1 MKRMVTVRDLQ
12 LRARSVAA
20 TLVLAGV
27 VIALLAGAVSSG
39 ASASTSGRISAHLTS
54 TSFTAAQA
62 SGVKLVYRFSSRSSR
77 FGYVLSRSQGSQWVT
92 VRSVSKRGSFTG
104 SHTMTAKQLFGTK
117 PIRIAQY
124 RVKLSASAN
133 SVTLKFRVVNPS
145 GTVVPPSSVVPQAG
159 NWTVLAGES
168 GGNGSDSFNV
178 NSVAFTVA
186 PDHTTVSNFGFEY
199 TYSGIH
205 ALGRPSCV
213 GVGQGFEAASASS
226 PITNGQFS
234 TPPDVTWS
242 GDGSATFQGTFDSA
256 TRAHGTVLFRAL
268 ISDFNCQWTGEVN
281 GTVSSWTATPG

>member
-1 MKRMVTVRDLQ
+1 MKRMVAVRDLQ

-27 VIALLAGAVSSG
+27 VIALLAGAVSTG

-62 SGVKLVYRFSSRSSR
+62 VGVKLAYKFSSRSSR
-77 FGYVLSRSQGSQWVT
+77 FGYVLSRSQGSQWVK

-104 SHTMTAKQLFGTK
+104 SHTMTAKQLFATK
-117 PIRIAQY
+117 PITVAQY

-133 SVTLKFRVVNPS
+133 SVTLKFRVVNAS
-145 GTVVPPSSVVPQAG
+145 GVPPSAVVPQAG
-159 NWTVLAGES
+159 NWTVLAGEV
-168 GGNGSDSFNV
+168 GGNSWDSFNV
-178 NSVAFTVA
+178 GSVAFTVA

-199 TYSGIH
+199 TYSGIT
-205 ALGRPSCV
+205 APAKPSCV
-213 GVGQGFEAASASS
+213 GPGQGFESASASS
-226 PITNGQFS
+226 PITNDQFS

-256 TRAHGTVLFRAL
+256 TKAHGTVQFHVL
-268 ISDFNCQWTGEVN
+268 ISNVNCEWTGEVN
-281 GTVSSWTATPG
+281 STESSWTATPG